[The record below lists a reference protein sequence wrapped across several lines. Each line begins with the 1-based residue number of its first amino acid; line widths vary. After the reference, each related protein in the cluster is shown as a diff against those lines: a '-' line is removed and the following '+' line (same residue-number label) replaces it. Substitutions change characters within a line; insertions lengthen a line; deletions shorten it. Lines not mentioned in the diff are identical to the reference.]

1 MESSMHNPIVL
12 RVRPASTVVA
22 TAMAS
27 SLAIIVAATT
37 PGHGAS
43 TSPLAAIELAQSC
56 TTFGPYATMRR
67 ANEIV
72 YQANG
77 LGYSAMA
84 FHNGDGYYVR
94 VC

>member
-1 MESSMHNPIVL
+1 MHNPIVL
-12 RVRPASTVVA
+12 RVRPASTAVA
-22 TAMAS
+22 TVMAS
-27 SLAIIVAATT
+27 SLAIIVAATA
-37 PGHGAS
+37 PGRAS

>member
-1 MESSMHNPIVL
+1 MHNPIVL

-22 TAMAS
+22 TVMAS
-27 SLAIIVAATT
+27 SLAIIVAATA

-43 TSPLAAIELAQSC
+43 TGPLAAIELAQSC

-72 YQANG
+72 YEANG